1 MEDYPSLSAYV
12 SFNEIKSKYECVD
25 KYHKANNQC
34 CGKIPEELLLKFQNK
49 NYKLEVKQ
57 MAAEPSTIKWEN
69 LE

>member
-49 NYKLEVKQ
+49 NYKLEVK
-57 MAAEPSTIKWEN
+57 
-69 LE
+69 